1 MSALPEV
8 TFHVNVSDTVPY
20 LCRLL
25 RKASQSG
32 LRTLVCLP
40 EDQIE
45 ALDQALWTCS
55 PEDFLPHARWDDP
68 VAVRTHSP
76 VLLAPP
82 SGDWAQAEVLV
93 NVHAEMPARVQGLR
107 KLIEVVGTDEASRAA
122 GRRRWKTYSEMGL
135 SLRHHDAAAGAAA

>member
-8 TFHVNVSDTVPY
+8 TFHFNVPDTTAY

-32 LRTLVCLP
+32 LRTLVCLS

-45 ALDQALWTCS
+45 SLDRALWTFS
-55 PEDFLPHARWDDP
+55 AEDFLPHARWDDSAP
-68 VAVRTHSP
+68 VRAHSP

-93 NVHAEMPARVQGLR
+93 NAQAEMPSRVQGLR
-107 KLIEVVGTDEASRAA
+107 KLIEVVGADEASRAA
-122 GRRRWKTYSEMGL
+122 GRRRWKAYSDLGL
-135 SLRHHDAAAGAAA
+135 PLRHHDAASGASA